1 MRLRPELTAVPESPL
16 VLIATEAEQTPGAI
30 KLCYGESDM
39 PTPEFI
45 CRAAY
50 EASLAGHTFYTHT
63 AGSPELR
70 KAVAD
75 QIFALHGLQYKPS
88 EIMCTVGGTMA
99 IYAAIRAFVGPG
111 DNAVI
116 IAPAYAAYTNTII
129 MAGGESRPVP
139 LARDGNRFR

>member
-1 MRLRPELTAVPESPL
+1 MRLRQEILGVVESPL
-16 VLIATEAEQTPGAI
+16 VKIATVAESMPGSI

-50 EASLAGHTFYTHT
+50 DAALAGHTFYTHT

-70 KAVAD
+70 DAIAEKV
-75 QIFALHGLQYKPS
+75 FELQQVTYSRS
-88 EIMCTVGGTMA
+88 EVMSTVGGTMA
-99 IYAAIRAFVGPG
+99 IYVAIRALVGRG

-116 IAPAYAAYTNTII
+116 VSPAYAIYANGVV
-129 MAGGESRPVP
+129 M
-139 LARDGNRFR
+139 